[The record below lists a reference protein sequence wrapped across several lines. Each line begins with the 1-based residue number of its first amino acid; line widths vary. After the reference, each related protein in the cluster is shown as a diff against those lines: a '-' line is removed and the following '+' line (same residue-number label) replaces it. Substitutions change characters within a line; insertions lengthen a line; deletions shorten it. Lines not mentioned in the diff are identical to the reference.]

1 MSTRQ
6 LVLASQSPRRR
17 ELLALLGIPFTV
29 VPSRAT
35 EMPAEG
41 ESPTEFVKR
50 AARDKGIEVAAR
62 VPASIILSADTIV
75 VVDDEILGKPVD
87 EYDSVRM
94 LERLSGRQH
103 SVYTAVAVVDSD
115 TGSRLEGIEE
125 TRVWFRDLD
134 RNTIEDYIRREDVMD
149 KAGAYAIQGYASIFI
164 PKIEGNYPNVVGL
177 PFPLTS
183 DLLASN
189 GLPCPTSS

>member
-35 EMPAEG
+35 ETPAEG

-62 VPASIILSADTIV
+62 VSASIILSADTIV
-75 VVDDEILGKPVD
+75 VVDDEILGKPAD

-103 SVYTAVAVVDSD
+103 SVYTAVFVVDSD
-115 TGSRLEGIEE
+115 TGSRREGIEE
-125 TRVWFRDLD
+125 TRVWFRELD

-177 PFPLTS
+177 PLPLTS

>member
-35 EMPAEG
+35 ERPAEG
-41 ESPTEFVKR
+41 ESPTAFVKR

-75 VVDDEILGKPVD
+75 VVDGEILGKPVD
-87 EYDSVRM
+87 EDDAIRM

-103 SVYTAVAVVDSD
+103 TVYTAVAVVDSD
-115 TGSRLEGIEE
+115 TSNRLEGIEE
-125 TRVWFRDLD
+125 TKVWFRELD
-134 RNTIEDYIRREDVMD
+134 RAAIESYIRREDVMD

-164 PKIEGNYPNVVGL
+164 PRIEGNYPNVVGL

-183 DLLASN
+183 DLLASG